1 MDYKQLQAAEALFD
15 RITKEQKAIINRV
28 IDQLAGSIEPHVNAS
43 MSEEQLQ
50 AQIKGFIQANH

>member
-1 MDYKQLQAAEALFD
+1 MDYKQLQATEALLD
-15 RITKEQKAIINRV
+15 RITKEQKAIIYRV

-43 MSEEQLQ
+43 MPEEQLQ